1 MNYAR
6 YIPRCLNKRY
16 AIVQPHRSAGPHL
29 HLLLWLTRL
38 VKHDCGNRRTGEH
51 EEDLLATCNEMEI

>member
-38 VKHDCGNRRTGEH
+38 VKHDGEH